1 MGALFDDVAVVEDD
15 DTVGIADGAETVGD
29 DKGST
34 ALHQRVHASLYKP
47 FRTGVDGGC
56 GLVEDEHGR
65 IADGSTGD
73 GNQLSFS
80 L

>member
-1 MGALFDDVAVVEDD
+1 MGALFDDVSVVEDD
-15 DTVGIADGAETVGD
+15 DKVGVADGAKAVGD
-29 DKGST
+29 DEGGT
-34 ALHQRVHASLYKP
+34 ALHQRVHASLNEP
-47 FRTGVDGGC
+47 FRTSVDGGC
-56 GLVEDEHGR
+56 CLVEDEHGR